1 VLYNVAKASNPRTY
15 FIEDIQELQTAW
27 FDGVFNVGI
36 SGATSTPQWLM
47 EQLKKA
53 VEERYSQKKTERAE
67 LV

>member
-15 FIEDIQELQTAW
+15 FIEDIQELQESW
-27 FDGVFNVGI
+27 FDGVSNVGI

-47 EQLKKA
+47 EKLKKA
-53 VEERYSQKKTERAE
+53 VEERYSLQKNARAE